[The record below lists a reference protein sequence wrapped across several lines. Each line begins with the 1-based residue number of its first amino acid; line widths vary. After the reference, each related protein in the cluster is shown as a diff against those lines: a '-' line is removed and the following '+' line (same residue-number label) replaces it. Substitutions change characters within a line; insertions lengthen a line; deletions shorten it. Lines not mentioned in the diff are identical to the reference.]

1 MKTLVT
7 ILVALAL
14 FTSSKIVAQTTVTAT
29 VVNVTSNEGKVGFA
43 LYNKANFMLEPVQ
56 AKAVEVKE
64 NKSTVVF
71 KNIPAGDYA
80 IICYHDKNSNGKMD
94 FTPQG
99 MPMEDYGTSNNVMS
113 FGPPQFDNAKFT
125 VADKDVSLEIKF

>member
-14 FTSSKIVAQTTVTAT
+14 FTSSKLAAQTTVTAT
-29 VVNVTSNEGKVGFA
+29 VVNVTSNNGKVGFA
-43 LYNKANFMLEPVQ
+43 LYNKANFMLEPLQ
-56 AKAVEVKE
+56 AKAVVIKE

-71 KNIPAGDYA
+71 KNIPAGEYA
-80 IICYHDKNSNGKMD
+80 VICYHDKNSNGKMD